1 VNPQKAAS
9 GRHHREVLPVAV
21 DGADGLP
28 LLPLLRAALSGD
40 GPAVAPHARGT
51 SLPPAA
57 AAPLGADEDDPADPV
72 AAVVSTTGSTG
83 TAKHV
88 LLPAASLLASAAATH
103 DHLGGAG
110 RWVLAVPAHTVAG
123 VQVLVR
129 SLVAGTTPVVC
140 DLAEGFR
147 VPGFAAATEELL
159 AGRPGRRYT
168 SLVPTQLL
176 RLLDDAAGVEAL
188 RTYDAVLVGG
198 AALDPAV
205 RERAEAAGAR
215 VVSTYGMTETCGGCV
230 YDGHP
235 LPGVQVDVE
244 PDGRVVVSGAV
255 VARGYR
261 GVAAPSP
268 GREGFVAADGRRSFR
283 TADRAEWR
291 DGTLVVLGRT
301 DDVVVSGGVNVSLD
315 AVVRAVTGL
324 PGVTAALAVGLPD
337 PRWGHVVGL
346 LLETPDAQ
354 GTVDTTGDL
363 GPDDDLVRETVRSTC
378 GRASVPRVVLRVAG
392 IPLTGVGKPDRQAA
406 ARLLADGVD
415 GAPDAASGHHVLSPT
430 AAAEEPTT

>member
-1 VNPQKAAS
+1 MSPRQAAPTAH
-9 GRHHREVLPVAV
+9 RREVLAVAV

-28 LLPLLRAALSGD
+28 LLPLLRAGLSGH

-51 SLPPAA
+51 VPPAA
-57 AAPLGADEDDPADPV
+57 ATAPLGPDEDDPADPV

-88 LLPAASLLASAAATH
+88 LLPAAALLASAAATH

-129 SLVAGTTPVVC
+129 SLVAGTSPVVC
-140 DLAEGFR
+140 GLADGFR
-147 VPGFAAATEELL
+147 VPGFVAATEELV

-176 RLLDDAAGVEAL
+176 RLLDDPDGVAAL
-188 RTYDAVLVGG
+188 RAYDAVLVGG

-215 VVSTYGMTETCGGCV
+215 VVTTYGMTETCGGCV
-230 YDGHP
+230 YDGRP
-235 LPGVQVDVE
+235 LPGVQVHLE
-244 PDGRVVVSGAV
+244 PTGRVVVTGAV

-261 GVAAPSP
+261 GVQAPSP
-268 GREGFVAADGRRSFR
+268 GEDREGFVVQEGRRGFR
-283 TADRAEWR
+283 TADRAELR
-291 DGTLVVLGRT
+291 DGAVVVLGRT
-301 DDVVVSGGVNVSLD
+301 DDVVVSGGVNVALD
-315 AVVRAVTGL
+315 AVARAVQGL

-337 PRWGHVVGL
+337 PRWGQVVGL
-346 LLETPDAQ
+346 LLQTPDDA
-354 GTVDTTGDL
+354 
-363 GPDDDLVRETVRSTC
+363 PDDDEVREAVRSAC
-378 GRASVPRVVLRVAG
+378 GRAAVPRVVVRVAEL
-392 IPLTGVGKPDRQAA
+392 PLTGVGKPDRQAA
-406 ARLLADGVD
+406 VRLLAE
-415 GAPDAASGHHVLSPT
+415 AGHHVLSPT